1 MTIRDNRAGA
11 TTHSTTPPST
21 DTIKV
26 YLRLRPK
33 NKLEAMKRGKDCI
46 ELHEDPRM
54 ITVFSPRLGE
64 HKFSFDQVRWC

>member
-1 MTIRDNRAGA
+1 MTIRDNRAA
-11 TTHSTTPPST
+11 AIADSTTTLST

-46 ELHEDPRM
+46 ELHEDPRT
-54 ITVFSPRLGE
+54 ITVYSPRLGE
-64 HKFSFDQVRWC
+64 HKFSFDQVR